1 MVSNASA
8 VMLEPEAISERATD
22 ILRNVF
28 HHFAFRQGQLEAITS
43 AVLGRDVVVR
53 MTTGQ
58 GKSSLLP
65 RPFLGPGCSAARKGL
80 VLYLPFHTSNP
91 SYYDVGEPLL
101 YTPQSAFFQ

>member
-58 GKSSLLP
+58 GKSICYQIP
-65 RPFLGPGCSAARKGL
+65 
-80 VLYLPFHTSNP
+80 
-91 SYYDVGEPLL
+91 PLL
-101 YTPQSAFFQ
+101 CEPSLCLIVSPLSALMHDQVWK

>member
-65 RPFLGPGCSAARKGL
+65 RPFLGPGCSATGEKGSGTVPPL
-80 VLYLPFHTSNP
+80 SHLK
-91 SYYDVGEPLL
+91 PLL
-101 YTPQSAFFQ
+101 L